1 MSDDMNQGIEKSM
14 RVAPAFFFVCGSLG
28 GLSRTP
34 APPVTVRLAGGS
46 LFRGL
51 VTRSSGRSFFRLA
64 LFGSTAFILT
74 GLPEDLEALSALR
87 DIRAV
92 LAVGIGGWHR
102 LLALGLLLGLALLLG
117 FLGLGL
123 LVGLLLLTER

>member
-1 MSDDMNQGIEKSM
+1 
-14 RVAPAFFFVCGSLG
+14 L
-28 GLSRTP
+28 L
-34 APPVTVRLAGGS
+34 
-46 LFRGL
+46 
-51 VTRSSGRSFFRLA
+51 

-74 GLPEDLEALSALR
+74 GLPEDLEVLCALR
-87 DIRAV
+87 DVHAV

-123 LVGLLLLTER
+123 LFGLLLLTER